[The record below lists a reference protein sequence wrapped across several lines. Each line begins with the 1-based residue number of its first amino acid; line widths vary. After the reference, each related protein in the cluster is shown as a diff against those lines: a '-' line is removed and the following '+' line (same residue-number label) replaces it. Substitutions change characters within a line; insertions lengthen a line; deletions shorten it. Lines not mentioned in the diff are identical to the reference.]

1 MNNSNIPIIKSGK
14 MLIYKLYDVAYE
26 IDLLKVGLLSST
38 DLAAEMKEQFNQFF
52 GLEEAF
58 AKH

>member
-26 IDLLKVGLLSST
+26 IDLLKVEQKLK
-38 DLAAEMKEQFNQFF
+38 KEAIMF
-52 GLEEAF
+52 
-58 AKH
+58 